1 MSQSSLS
8 HPLVSIVAACY
19 NHARFLEETLDSIA
33 AQTYPNIELI
43 ITDDGSKDD
52 SISIIGEWMQANPQ
66 ANATLI
72 ANPQNEGIC
81 KTFNKGLRQSHG
93 KYFQVIAC
101 DDVMLPHKI
110 ETQVAALEAASLD
123 ICMVH
128 SDAHVMN
135 EKSQTIHDSFW
146 DFWDFQIPT
155 APTLLEQLIEQ
166 NTILAPS
173 VLLRREVVVA
183 EGGYD
188 ENLCYEDWDLWLRLA
203 QKYTFFKLP
212 NPLVYYRHFSTS
224 TSQGTTYRL
233 AIAQD
238 SIRLLDKHRGI
249 SSVIDQRLNKAQRR
263 YITTLIQH
271 NVATTRILWKKWCY
285 EKTAY
290 SLYMLL
296 CSFLGLSNERA
307 HAIKYQ
313 LKKMFKCQ
321 K

>member
-1 MSQSSLS
+1 MSQTSLS
-8 HPLVSIVAACY
+8 QPLVSIVAACY
-19 NHARFLEETLDSIA
+19 NHARFLRETLDSIA

-52 SISIIGEWMQANPQ
+52 SISIIGKWMQANPQ

-81 KTFNKGLRQSHG
+81 KTFNKGLQQSQG

-128 SDAHVMN
+128 SDARVMN
-135 EKSQTIHDSFW
+135 ENSQTIHDSFW

-188 ENLCYEDWDLWLRLA
+188 EALCYEDWDLWLRLA
-203 QKYTFFKLP
+203 RKYTFLKLP
-212 NPLVYYRHFSTS
+212 NPLVYYRHFSSSNSQTS
-224 TSQGTTYRL
+224 RFQLKMAKDTV
-233 AIAQD
+233 I
-238 SIRLLDKHRGI
+238 LLDKHKGK
-249 SSVIDQRLNKAQRR
+249 SKELNQRIAEAQRPP
-263 YITTLIQH
+263 ITLLIE
-271 NVATTRILWKKWCY
+271 NDRVDKKLLWKKVCY

-290 SLYMLL
+290 SVFIWM
-296 CSFLGLSNERA
+296 CFCLGIKPSKA
-307 HAIKYQ
+307 HRIKDK
-313 LKKMFKCQ
+313 LKRK
-321 K
+321 